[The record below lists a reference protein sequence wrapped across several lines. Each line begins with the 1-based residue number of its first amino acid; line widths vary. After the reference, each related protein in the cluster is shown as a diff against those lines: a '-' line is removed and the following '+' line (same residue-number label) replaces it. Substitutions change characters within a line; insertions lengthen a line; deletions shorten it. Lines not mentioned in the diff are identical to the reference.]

1 MNSNGPYS
9 SNVLLEFLLE
19 KPATAYFRLICPIF
33 LFSCISQK
41 MSFLAMDIRKWL
53 NKGPK
58 GLTKEPKSPKLKQ
71 KVKKKH
77 QLDSSSDEEEEV
89 VTVRGLNFS

>member
-1 MNSNGPYS
+1 
-9 SNVLLEFLLE
+9 
-19 KPATAYFRLICPIF
+19 
-33 LFSCISQK
+33 
-41 MSFLAMDIRKWL
+41 MDIRKWL

-89 VTVRGLNFS
+89 VTVRGLNFLSTLEHRNVFLLES